1 MKQTKITWIT
11 GITVTTAQRQTLSRR
26 TFIKGG
32 LAASAGLMIG
42 FYIPYGSSRANNNGP
57 FAPNAWIR
65 IDKEGQVTIVCGKS
79 EMGQGTLTAMSM
91 LVADELEADW
101 SKIRVEQALA
111 DPAYSNPYFRRG
123 SQSTSASSSIRG
135 SMMRW
140 RGAGAAVRE
149 MLVATAA
156 KGWRVSAQQCV
167 AKEGVVSHPSSGRK
181 MTYGQ
186 LADNAADLPVPQEP
200 RLKSPDQFR
209 LIGKSIPRLDIPAKV
224 SGRAVFGIDVKIP
237 GMLIATVAKCP
248 VFGGKPARF
257 DATRAKAVRGV
268 RHVVQISSGIAVV
281 ADNYWVAKQGAA
293 ALDITWDEG
302 SLAKLSSEEIS
313 RTYKAAAKSSGVLA
327 RSDGDA
333 TNALASASKTIE
345 AVYEM
350 PFLAH
355 ATMEPMNCTADVR
368 QDECTVWV
376 PTQSQ
381 TGSQRAAARITGLP
395 DEKVKVHTTFLGG
408 GFGRRGRTDFVTD
421 AVETSKAV
429 NAPVK
434 VVWSRED
441 DVQHD
446 FYRQANYHVLQ
457 AALDNSGDPHAWTH
471 RIVGPSILAQLFQGR
486 GRRGRS
492 WSRRVD
498 RTSVAGAADLPY
510 AFPNIEVSY
519 VMKDLG
525 IPVGFWR
532 SVGASYNAFVT
543 ESFMDELAALSGKD
557 PYEFRRHHLVD
568 SPRLKGVLEL
578 AAAKA
583 GWGKPLPQ
591 GRYRGIAVC
600 FSYGSYCAEVAE
612 VSVSPVGKV
621 RVHRVVC
628 AIDCGV
634 TVNPDTIK
642 AQMEGGIVYGL
653 TAAFYG
659 NIEIE
664 NGRVKQSNFH
674 DYPMLRINEMPVIEV
689 YIMQSKEDPGGI
701 GEPAVPPIAPAV
713 TNAVFAGT
721 GKRIRSLPIRP
732 EDLIKA

>member
-1 MKQTKITWIT
+1 M
-11 GITVTTAQRQTLSRR
+11 
-26 TFIKGG
+26 
-32 LAASAGLMIG
+32 
-42 FYIPYGSSRANNNGP
+42 
-57 FAPNAWIR
+57 
-65 IDKEGQVTIVCGKS
+65 
-79 EMGQGTLTAMSM
+79 
-91 LVADELEADW
+91 
-101 SKIRVEQALA
+101 
-111 DPAYSNPYFRRG
+111 
-123 SQSTSASSSIRG
+123 
-135 SMMRW
+135 
-140 RGAGAAVRE
+140 
-149 MLVATAA
+149 
-156 KGWRVSAQQCV
+156 
-167 AKEGVVSHPSSGRK
+167 
-181 MTYGQ
+181 
-186 LADNAADLPVPQEP
+186 
-200 RLKSPDQFR
+200 
-209 LIGKSIPRLDIPAKV
+209 
-224 SGRAVFGIDVKIP
+224 
-237 GMLIATVAKCP
+237 
-248 VFGGKPARF
+248 
-257 DATRAKAVRGV
+257 
-268 RHVVQISSGIAVV
+268 
-281 ADNYWVAKQGAA
+281 
-293 ALDITWDEG
+293 
-302 SLAKLSSEEIS
+302 
-313 RTYKAAAKSSGVLA
+313 
-327 RSDGDA
+327 
-333 TNALASASKTIE
+333 
-345 AVYEM
+345 
-350 PFLAH
+350 
-355 ATMEPMNCTADVR
+355 
-368 QDECTVWV
+368 
-376 PTQSQ
+376 
-381 TGSQRAAARITGLP
+381 
-395 DEKVKVHTTFLGG
+395 
-408 GFGRRGRTDFVTD
+408 
-421 AVETSKAV
+421 
-429 NAPVK
+429 
-434 VVWSRED
+434 
-441 DVQHD
+441 
-446 FYRQANYHVLQ
+446 
-457 AALDNSGDPHAWTH
+457 
-471 RIVGPSILAQLFQGR
+471 
-486 GRRGRS
+486 
-492 WSRRVD
+492 
-498 RTSVAGAADLPY
+498 AGAADLPY

-674 DYPMLRINEMPVIEV
+674 DYPMLRINEMPVVEV

>member
-1 MKQTKITWIT
+1 MKKTDPIIQGATF
-11 GITVTTAQRQTLSRR
+11 SRR
-26 TFIKGG
+26 TFIKGS
-32 LAASAGLMIG
+32 LAAGAGLMIG
-42 FYIPYGSSRANNNGP
+42 FYIPYGSSRAKTDGP

-65 IDKEGQVTIVCGKS
+65 IDKDSQVTIVCGKS

-101 SKIRVEQALA
+101 RKIRVEQALA
-111 DPAYSNPYFRRG
+111 DPAYGNSYFRRG

-140 RGAGAAVRE
+140 RGAGAAARE
-149 MLVATAA
+149 MLIAAAA
-156 KGWRVSAQQCV
+156 KEWDVPAQQCV
-167 AKEGVVSHPSSGRK
+167 AKEGVVSHRSSGRK
-181 MTYGQ
+181 LTYGQ
-186 LADNAADLPVPQEP
+186 LANNAASLSVPQEP
-200 RLKSPDQFR
+200 RLKSPDQFS
-209 LIGKSIPRLDIPAKV
+209 LIGKSIPRLDTPAKV
-224 SGRAVFGIDVKIP
+224 RGQAVFGIDVKLP

-248 VFGGKPARF
+248 VFGGKPVSF
-257 DATRAKAVRGV
+257 DATRAKAIKGV

-302 SLAKLSSEEIS
+302 SRANVSSEEIS
-313 RTYKAAAKSSGVLA
+313 RTYKEAAKNPGVSA

-333 TNALASASKTIE
+333 TKALSNSSKTIE
-345 AVYEM
+345 AHYEM

-368 QDECTVWV
+368 NDECVVWV

-381 TGSQRAAARITGLP
+381 TGSQRTAARITGLP
-395 DEKVKVHTTFLGG
+395 QEKVKVHTTFLGG
-408 GFGRRGRTDFVTD
+408 GFGRRGRTDFVRD

-434 VVWSRED
+434 VLWSRED
-441 DVQHD
+441 DIQHD
-446 FYRQANYHVLQ
+446 FYRQANYHVFRS
-457 AALDNSGDPHAWTH
+457 ALDDSGNPIAWAH
-471 RIVGPSILAQLFQGR
+471 RIVGPSIFAQMSQ
-486 GRRGRS
+486 RRGRGGRR
-492 WSRRVD
+492 WSRRID
-498 RTSVAGAADLPY
+498 RTSVSGAADLPY
-510 AFPNIEVSY
+510 AIPNIEVDY

-525 IPVGFWR
+525 IPVSFWR
-532 SVGASYNAFVT
+532 SVGSSYNAFVT
-543 ESFMDELAALSGKD
+543 ESFLDELAAAAGKD
-557 PYEFRRHHLVD
+557 PYEFRRRLLVD
-568 SPRLKGVLEL
+568 SPRHKGVLEL
-578 AAAKA
+578 AATKT

-591 GRYRGIAVC
+591 GRHRGIAVC

-612 VSVSPVGKV
+612 VSVAPDGKV

-653 TAAFYG
+653 TAALYG
-659 NIEIE
+659 DIKIEK
-664 NGRVKQSNFH
+664 GRVQQSNFH
-674 DYPMLRINEMPVIEV
+674 DYPLLRINEMPVIEV
-689 YIMQSKEDPGGI
+689 HIMPSDEEPGGI

-721 GKRIRSLPIRP
+721 GKRIRSLPIRAA
-732 EDLIKA
+732 ELRKV